1 VIRLQ
6 RLKVNGELDPT
17 FQDNTLPE
25 AYSLLNLSV
34 QMDEKILV
42 AGSFREF
49 AGAARTGIARLNTD
63 GSLDTAFAPML
74 QFAAADGRGS
84 VSAVYLQSDQRILIF
99 GSFRTVNGVQRKGF
113 ARLNQD
119 GSLDAVFAPTFGQEY
134 EPWSGRLAGGRL
146 AAEIDRR
153 LFVAAPIGCCDNDAA
168 VVELRP
174 DGSVNPDF
182 DPVVLQQ
189 CSQGPGL
196 SWVISPHQNGLIA
209 SGLILCSANF
219 VERTGLA
226 RIALGDGPAPIGLRL
241 RAGFHR
247 RPDGSSFLDLVG
259 VGLEPGASYVLQGS
273 GDLRTWGTEVEQW
286 TGSATV
292 SPLHEVEASADNRQ
306 FFRLF
311 RK

>member
-1 VIRLQ
+1 
-6 RLKVNGELDPT
+6 
-17 FQDNTLPE
+17 
-25 AYSLLNLSV
+25 
-34 QMDEKILV
+34 MDEKILV

-74 QFAAADGRGS
+74 QFIAADGRGS

-119 GSLDAVFAPTFGQEY
+119 ASLDAVFAPPLVQEY
-134 EPWSGRLAGGRL
+134 ASRSGRLAGGRL

-153 LFVAAPIGCCDNDAA
+153 LFVAAPISCCDSDNDAA
-168 VVELRP
+168 LVELRP

-182 DPVVLQQ
+182 DPVVLQECCQ
-189 CSQGPGL
+189 CPGL

-219 VERTGLA
+219 VERKGLA
-226 RIALGDGPAPIGLRL
+226 RIALGDGPAP
-241 RAGFHR
+241 
-247 RPDGSSFLDLVG
+247 LD
-259 VGLEPGASYVLQGS
+259 
-273 GDLRTWGTEVEQW
+273 
-286 TGSATV
+286 
-292 SPLHEVEASADNRQ
+292 
-306 FFRLF
+306 
-311 RK
+311 